1 VGGSGLSFLA
11 GESAVGVD
19 VPGESTTGVDVPGRS
34 TVGVDIVSMDDR
46 FEGSSADIESGLI
59 VTARLYL

>member
-1 VGGSGLSFLA
+1 MGGSGLSFLA

-34 TVGVDIVSMDDR
+34 TVGVSRGTPVSLETKKQTVR
-46 FEGSSADIESGLI
+46 RI
-59 VTARLYL
+59 